1 MKGDSTWEEFC
12 LIHLVMVLEAILMSR
27 QPHEN
32 LQCLYENLMSNNF
45 YKMAVLKK
53 ILLYLHLYRFYCK
66 NLRALHAAA
75 CARTTFLNFLYICL
89 WNFSSC
95 RLKIFLQMLALDF
108 SCLPAIFLGISPWKI
123 VGKYCGKSKASTVC
137 KDIQWQAV
145 KLTFFAT
152 WSICRNLKHGYSP
165 KICY

>member
-12 LIHLVMVLEAILMSR
+12 LIHLVMVLEAILMCR

-45 YKMAVLKK
+45 CKMAVLKK

-89 WNFSSC
+89 WNFLSC
-95 RLKIFLQMLALDF
+95 QLKIFLQMLALDF
-108 SCLPAIFLGISPWKI
+108 PYICLQFSWELVLGKLWANI
-123 VGKYCGKSKASTVC
+123 VE
-137 KDIQWQAV
+137 
-145 KLTFFAT
+145 
-152 WSICRNLKHGYSP
+152 NLKQAQCAKTCNG
-165 KICY
+165 KL